1 MIEKEVVVV
10 PASSS
15 INEIAEF
22 LAAVATVLREAVTRF
37 EVTTARITE
46 RVAGHPFRD
55 RELVVTLQDFD
66 RLQQEFVAL
75 AEVLGRAAAKSR
87 DSWSRAPDGTHPAED
102 AIAGVSIANV
112 KERLMRQLSFLS
124 TLDLSIVPTGEEAL
138 F

>member
-1 MIEKEVVVV
+1 VIEKEIVAV

-15 INEIAEF
+15 INEVAGF
-22 LAAVATVLREAVTRF
+22 LAAVATVLREAVVRF
-37 EVTTARITE
+37 EETTARITE
-46 RVAGHPFRD
+46 RVAGHPTRD
-55 RELVVTLQDFD
+55 SELVVTLQDFD

-75 AEVLGRAAAKSR
+75 AEVLARAAAKSR

-102 AIAGVSIANV
+102 AIAAVSIADV
-112 KERLMRQLSFLS
+112 KKRLMRQLTFLS